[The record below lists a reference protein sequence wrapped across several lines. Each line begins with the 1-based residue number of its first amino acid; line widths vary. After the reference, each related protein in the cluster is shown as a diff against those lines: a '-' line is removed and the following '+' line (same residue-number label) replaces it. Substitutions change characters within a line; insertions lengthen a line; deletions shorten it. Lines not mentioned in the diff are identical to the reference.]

1 MMLTFVLLA
10 FRSLMRL
17 FGDVRRNVVP
27 EPYPSDQA
35 PAAQS
40 FADDMV

>member
-1 MMLTFVLLA
+1 MLTFVILA
-10 FRSLMRL
+10 FRTLVRL

-27 EPYPSDQA
+27 EPYPSDEA
-35 PAAQS
+35 PAAQC

>member
-1 MMLTFVLLA
+1 MFSFVVLA
-10 FRSLMRL
+10 FRTLMRL